1 MFGSKKW
8 CIVSALGYL
17 FLGVSCTSET
27 QPKPISYLR
36 LTYPVARYEKMD
48 SPCKYSFE
56 ISDQAFASFD
66 KDKCWL
72 KIHYPKLKATIH
84 ITYRK
89 VDGNLEEILREV
101 EKLTYEHA
109 VKADKISPGKDFVN
123 KKTKVYG
130 RLYQVEGNVAS
141 NVQFQLTDSVNHVV
155 SGALYFK
162 VRPNYDSILPAVRY
176 IEKDILHLMETTY
189 WK

>member
-1 MFGSKKW
+1 MFENKNWLIIAIG
-8 CIVSALGYL
+8 CL
-17 FLGVSCTSET
+17 FLGISCSSEI

-36 LTYPVARYEKMD
+36 LTYPTTTYKKVE
-48 SPCKYSFE
+48 SPCNYTFE
-56 ISDQAFASFD
+56 ISEQATAKFD
-66 KDKCWL
+66 KNNCWV
-72 KIHYPKLKATIH
+72 KINYPKLKATIH
-84 ITYRK
+84 ITYRN

-109 VKADKISPGKDFVN
+109 IKADKINPGKDFEN
-123 KKTKVYG
+123 NEAKVYG

-141 NVQFQLTDSVNHVV
+141 NIQFRLTDSVQHVL

-162 VRPNYDSILPAVRY
+162 VRPNYDSILPAVKY
-176 IEKDILHLMETTY
+176 IEKDIHHLMESTH